1 MKHLA
6 ITILAILST
15 YATAQNA
22 DHLCFNEIM
31 QSNVDSYYVEYEFPD
46 SWIELYNPTDTAI
59 NLQNYRI
66 KTNSGVEYRIPTATT
81 INAKRRV
88 VILCD
93 KTTTGLHT
101 NFRLESTK
109 AGTLFLYDKVGNLV
123 DSLCYPP
130 MLAPNIAYGRIRDGY
145 DTWGWEFLST
155 PGKANSGG
163 ISASLLP
170 NPVFS
175 MAGQVMSNPSN
186 VSITLPNDSTIPSDT
201 KIYITLN
208 GAEPNIMSL
217 NDTAFTLDVQETT
230 VIRAKL
236 ISKSALSRPSIS
248 QSYIFHPRETQIPII
263 ALSTDSDYLYSS
275 SMGILSSSTTNKI
288 SNYKYN
294 WRRPLNVEYLGTKNE
309 TFWFNQLGEVAV
321 GGGATRALSQK
332 TLKVYANKRFGTKRF
347 NGVLW
352 PEKPNVTKVKSFM
365 LRNGGNAF
373 NQGRINDAF
382 VQRLFG
388 IHVQN
393 LDYQAYSPVIG
404 YINGKYAGIYG
415 LRERSDE
422 DYVEA
427 NYGLEDIDMATHLSY
442 LPSVAG
448 IEERKNNTFGTV
460 YSLYRGSAATYDKM
474 AALIDVDNF
483 MKALIAQMYVPNHD
497 YPHNNVSMWRPLEDG
512 GKWRWILKD
521 LDYYA
526 INDNTPYE
534 FNMFKY
540 MFGTPSANDF
550 EYKYL
555 TATVKEAR
563 KIYTK
568 MISFSQF
575 KNKFIDAFATYLGD
589 FLKPSV
595 SGALAKSMRAEIQ
608 EELDW
613 TMDLYGCGDEL
624 EESMYFF
631 NEVIEHTKRRPAII
645 YQQMA
650 NYFKLGK
657 VIPMSLNPKG
667 LPITINDIELTEGI
681 FDGAYFSDRALR
693 LNSNDENYGWKLVVY
708 NKDENGNLIHDVDAD
723 SLFESSNIM
732 LNLGSLASCDSVS
745 FVTYAIHPSD
755 FDIKLEELSIDPSSC
770 TDWSNS
776 IDITL
781 EEPKY
786 AYANITEIDALPTS
800 KTDNLQAIIDF
811 YDNAGN
817 RMRKKILLNLQGN
830 SNPKNNFSIQFCEDE
845 WIGEIKPTISFGNW
859 VPQDEFH
866 LKAFYNDGLRGTAEV
881 AYQLYSKITDRSNC
895 YPQAFPLS
903 LYINGEFYGLMSW
916 QLKKHRANMGLAK
929 DNSSNVWID
938 GKINDSSLFQ
948 DSINWSKFEVRNPKN
963 LYNMD
968 GSEYNGDYPQEII
981 DASSTAFT
989 GKNKM
994 VRCAEAKQH
1003 IIELSHYCNE
1013 LQQMKDNED
1022 SEESIKQA
1030 IEQRFDVAEIINYKI
1045 FSLITNNY
1053 DGFSENWQWFTY
1065 DGKQWTVAPYDCNL
1079 TFGYNE
1085 EGTSLWP
1092 ANQSSKKYD
1101 YHMEKTDSVGPMAWI
1116 KEYYWEDLTTRYAEL
1131 RDEGIINTANIATLV
1146 NNWYNRIGANNY
1158 NEEWCRWPESPCI
1171 SFSDDPNRFET
1182 WLNERIALEDEYLG
1196 YIADSMTY
1204 ELAISQ
1210 AEWGTL
1216 CVPFAFEVPTDLE
1229 VFTINEISKD
1239 GTSLIL
1245 EKVEYPIANKPYL
1258 VHGPQGMYSLSGE
1271 IVAKKEDQQLTNKLL
1286 VGTFENC
1293 LAPYGSYVLQ
1303 RKQDILGFY
1312 FVNSDNIQIP
1322 AYHAYLST
1330 PTSSNTGH
1338 FRFSNDDVY
1347 VDHIFGEEPTIVT
1360 SYNYSGQTIKD
1371 NTSGFLIRRMQD
1383 GSFRK
1388 IIIINK

>member
-1 MKHLA
+1 MK
-6 ITILAILST
+6 IIYSSILSLLF
-15 YATAQNA
+15 ANIFAQDA
-22 DHLCFNEIM
+22 SHLCFNEIM
-31 QSNVDSYYVEYEFPD
+31 QSNVDSYLSANDFPD
-46 SWIELYNPTDTAI
+46 SWIELYNPTNSEI
-59 NLQNYRI
+59 NIQNYII
-66 KTNSGVEYRIPTATT
+66 KTNLGSEYKIPSSVL
-81 INAKRRV
+81 ISKGERV

-93 KTTTGLHT
+93 KKASELHT
-101 NFRLESTK
+101 NFRLESTQN
-109 AGTLFLYDKVGNLV
+109 GTILLFDNNNNLI
-123 DSLCYPP
+123 DSLNYPA
-130 MLAPNIAYGRIRDGY
+130 MIAPNIAYGRLYDGNEI
-145 DTWGWEFLST
+145 WGWEYIPT
-155 PGKANSGG
+155 PGKANYGG
-163 ISASLLP
+163 VSSTLLP

-175 MAGQVMSNPSN
+175 MSGQVMSKASSL
-186 VSITLPNDSTIPSDT
+186 SILLPKDEKLPSDT
-201 KIYITLN
+201 KIYITFN
-208 GAEPNIMSL
+208 GDEPNRKSL
-217 NDTAFTLDVQETT
+217 NDTAFFFDIKETT
-230 VIRAKL
+230 IIRAKL
-236 ISKSALSRPSIS
+236 LSDSALSRPSVGHS
-248 QSYIFHPRETQIPII
+248 FIFHPRETNLPII
-263 ALSTDSDYLYSS
+263 SLATDSNYLYSPKL
-275 SMGILSSSTTNKI
+275 GILSSNLTDGIK
-288 SNYKYN
+288 NYRYD
-294 WRRPLNVEYLGTKNE
+294 WRRPINIEYLGKKNE

-321 GGGATRALSQK
+321 GGGATRALAQK
-332 TLKVYANKRFGTKRF
+332 TLKVYTNKRFGTKRF

-393 LDYQAYSPVIG
+393 LDYQAYSPVIA

-427 NYGLEDIDMATHLSY
+427 NYGLENIDMATHLSY

-448 IEERKNNTFGTV
+448 IDERKNNTFGTL
-460 YSLYRGSAATYDKM
+460 YSLYRGTSATYEKM

-497 YPHNNVSMWRPLEDG
+497 YPHNNVSMWKSLEEG

-526 INDNTPYE
+526 INGNTPYE

-540 MFGTPSANDF
+540 MFGTPSTNDF

-555 TATVKEAR
+555 TSTVKEAR

-650 NYFKLGK
+650 KYFKLGE
-657 VIPMSLNPKG
+657 VIPMTLNPKG
-667 LPITINDIELTEGI
+667 LPITINDIALTEGT
-681 FDGAYFSDRALR
+681 FDGAYFSDRNLR
-693 LNSNDENYGWKLVVY
+693 LNSNNVDYGWKMEVY
-708 NKDENGNLIHDVDAD
+708 KKDENGALVHTTDAD
-723 SLFESSNIM
+723 SLFESSDITFK
-732 LNLGSLASCDSVS
+732 LGSLISCDSVS
-745 FVTYAIHPSD
+745 FTTYAIHPSD
-755 FDIKLEELSIDPSSC
+755 FDLKLEELAIDPSSC
-770 TDWSNS
+770 IDWSNRLN
-776 IDITL
+776 ITI

-786 AYANITEIDALPTS
+786 AYANITEIDTLPTS
-800 KTDNLQAIIDF
+800 KTDNLQAVIDF
-811 YDNAGN
+811 FDNAGN

-845 WIGEIKPTISFGNW
+845 WLGEVTPAISFGNW

-866 LKAFYNDGLRGTAEV
+866 LKAFYNDGLRGTADV
-881 AYQLYSKITDRSNC
+881 AYQLYSKITERNNC

-929 DNSSNVWID
+929 DISSNVWID

-948 DSINWSKFEVRNPKN
+948 DSINWTKFEVRNPKN

-968 GSEYNGDYPQEII
+968 GSEYDGDYPQEII
-981 DASSTAFT
+981 DASATAYT

-1013 LQQMKDNED
+1013 LQKMKDNGD

-1030 IEQRFDVAEIINYKI
+1030 IVQRFDVPEIINYKI

-1085 EGTSLWP
+1085 EGSTLWP
-1092 ANQSSKKYD
+1092 ASQSSKKYD
-1101 YHMEKTDSVGPMAWI
+1101 YHMEKTDSIGPMAWI
-1116 KEYYWEDLTTRYAEL
+1116 KEYFWEDITTRYAEL
-1131 RDEGIINTANIATLV
+1131 RDEGIINTANIVTLV
-1146 NNWYNRIGANNY
+1146 NDWYERIGTENY
-1158 NEEWCRWPESPCI
+1158 SEEWNRWPESPCI
-1171 SFSDDPNRFET
+1171 SFSDDPDRFEN
-1182 WLNERIALEDEYLG
+1182 WIKERIAFEDEYLD
-1196 YIADSMTY
+1196 YIADSMSY

-1216 CVPFAFEVPTDLE
+1216 CVPFAFEVPADLE
-1229 VFTINEISKD
+1229 VFTISEISND

-1245 EKVEYPIANKPYL
+1245 EKVEYPQANKPYL
-1258 VHGPQGMYSLSGE
+1258 VHGPQGLYSLAGE
-1271 IVAKKEDQQLTNKLL
+1271 IVEIKEGQQLTNKLL
-1286 VGTFENC
+1286 VGTFDDC
-1293 LAPYGSYVLQ
+1293 TAPYGSYVLQ
-1303 RKQDILGFY
+1303 KKQDILGFY
-1312 FVNSDNIQIP
+1312 FVSSDNIQIP

-1347 VDHIFGEEPTIVT
+1347 VDHIFGEESAIAT
-1360 SYNYSGQTIKD
+1360 SYNYCGQTIKA
-1371 NTSGFLIRRMQD
+1371 NSSGFVIRRMRD

-1388 IIIINK
+1388 VIIISK